1 MDFTFNE
8 KQAVVSVEM
17 AMAQADGVIDRNEL
31 AYFEQL
37 EDYLQ
42 LSVAQL
48 HDVIATIDDDYSLLG
63 LVTISKMTAA
73 KKADVK
79 QMLLHMMTS
88 DSDLHPK
95 ELALFNFIGRVTGL
109 DAAADSLK
117 GGHNGKL
124 DYDPARVLEG
134 DKQKALTSA
143 EKKLLGS
150 GTKKA

>member
-1 MDFTFNE
+1 
-8 KQAVVSVEM
+8 M
-17 AMAQADGVIDRNEL
+17 AMAQADGVIERNEL

-48 HDVIATIDDDYSLLG
+48 RDVTATIDDDYSLLG
-63 LVTISKMTAA
+63 LITISKMTAE

-79 QMLLHMMTS
+79 QMLLQMMTS

-117 GGHNGKL
+117 RGGGNGSL

-134 DKQKALTSA
+134 DKQKALGSA

-150 GTKKA
+150 GGKKKD